1 MKGWIGYAVNGISC
15 AYLAVFVVIFCFP
28 AKMPLTVEAMNYSS
42 VIVGGA
48 SLVIWGFWYYRR
60 GEYKGPGY
68 EMGEGEVGARGQ

>member
-48 SLVIWGFWYYRR
+48 SLVIGVFWYYRR
-60 GEYKGPGY
+60 GEYEGPGY
-68 EMGEGEVGARGQ
+68 EMGGGEMGNKGE

>member
-1 MKGWIGYAVNGISC
+1 MKGWIGYSVNAISC
-15 AYLAVFVVIFCFP
+15 AYLGVFVVIFCFP

-60 GEYKGPGY
+60 GEYEGPRY
-68 EMGEGEVGARGQ
+68 EMGGGEVGDKGE